1 MRERRGSAQFWMI
14 VGAVAVLLWWV
25 TTPPSLAKLIEST
38 ATDLKPGAAGSRIV
52 TIAHGEEVTL
62 ETATFPGKV
71 TIFDFYSDGCPPCV
85 MLKPILHA
93 VVEKEPGLALH
104 VIDINR
110 KGKTGID
117 WGSPVAQQHKLSGIP
132 YLVIFD
138 GNGTEIARGDGA
150 RKMLATYVESTS
162 R

>member
-1 MRERRGSAQFWMI
+1 MRERSGSAKSWMI
-14 VGAVAVLLWWV
+14 AAAAAAALWWA
-25 TTPPSLAKLIEST
+25 TTPPSLAKLIRTT
-38 ATDLKPGAAGSRIV
+38 ATDLKPGAAGSRIR
-52 TIAHGEEVTL
+52 TITHGEEVTL

-93 VVEKEPGLALH
+93 MVEKEPGLALH

-110 KGKTGID
+110 KGQQGID
-117 WGSPVAQQHKLSGIP
+117 WASPVARQHKLAGIP

-138 GNGTEIARGDGA
+138 GDGTEIARGDTA
-150 RKMLATYVESTS
+150 REMLSAHLKSYQ
-162 R
+162 